1 MKKRKLVLALMLSLM
16 MLVTMIPSFSFADET
31 GSAVSGTGSGT
42 ISPAMS
48 GDCGETANDHVT
60 WKLTQNNSDAANPT
74 YTLTIDGSGAMKDYG
89 GKTYTTAP
97 WYGQKDSINR
107 LVFDEGVTSIGKYAF
122 CSYSFDE
129 VKISSTVSTIPN
141 TTFRM
146 NQVVKFNVAAN
157 NNTYSNDEDG
167 VLYVNGSTLYVYPG
181 GRMGTEYTVA
191 NDVTAIAGRAFDGN
205 QLLTKVTIPA
215 SVTSIGGYA
224 FVGAAVKDVVFSGK
238 SALDSIGD
246 YAFSG
251 SQLKKIVLPET
262 LTALG
267 RDAFSNTKISS
278 ITIPA
283 GVTEINPTTFQNCSA
298 LNSITFLSENLN
310 LGAKPFNMSGVVA
323 LDLVKANSLT
333 VNTNSGNQTVNGL
346 KDGAVFY
353 AGSKYDVLA
362 SNTLATA
369 SLGKFPVAVTNGGYF
384 DDGASFQA
392 YTFAEPKKDGYKF
405 AGWYKDSGFGDDNKI
420 QDNCF
425 SIDKYNRVVIGN
437 KAYRNNETVYVYA
450 NWAESDYTV
459 TSSVDFGSVDYG
471 CGAIEGKVITAA
483 LKDGAT
489 AGSGEL
495 SVKTEAGSKFDAHV
509 NSESNRITITP
520 KTPLEAGSYSE
531 TIVVITPDGV
541 THNVDVTLT
550 VDAAHNFN
558 DTWQSDENNHWH
570 ACTVC
575 AAKSDAA
582 AHEFQWVVDKEATTT
597 EKGSKHEECKVC
609 GFKKKEAVEIPVIES
624 GTTADK
630 ADTTN
635 ADNSAKTGDE
645 MPIGMLAV
653 LMLAAAAGIAVCG
666 RKLYKS
672 R

>member
-16 MLVTMIPSFSFADET
+16 MLVTMIPSFSFADAT
-31 GSAVSGTGSGT
+31 GGTGSSAGSGT
-42 ISPAMS
+42 TSVATS
-48 GDCGETANDHVT
+48 GNCGAEGDGSNVT
-60 WKLTQNNSDAANPT
+60 WNFDKATG
-74 YTLTIDGSGAMKDYG
+74 TLTISGSGAMEDYSG
-89 GKTYTTAP
+89 TTYTNAP

-146 NQVVKFNVAAN
+146 NKVVKFNVAAD
-157 NNTYSNDEDG
+157 NNTYSHDEDG
-167 VLYVNGSTLYVYPG
+167 VLYVNGNTLYVYPG
-181 GRMGTEYTVA
+181 GRADTEYTVA
-191 NDVTAIAGRAFDGN
+191 NNVTAIAGRAFDGS
-205 QLLTKVTIPA
+205 QFVTKVTIPA
-215 SVTSIGGYA
+215 SVESIGGYA
-224 FVGAAVKDVVFSGK
+224 FFGSAVEEAVFSEK
-238 SALDSIGD
+238 SALKSIGD
-246 YAFSG
+246 YAFSS
-251 SQLKKIVLPET
+251 SQLKKIVLPEA
-262 LTALG
+262 LTSLG
-267 RDAFSNTKISS
+267 RDAFNNTKISS
-278 ITIPA
+278 IIIPA
-283 GVTEINPTTFQNCSA
+283 GVTEINSTTFQNCSA

-310 LGAKPFNMSGVVA
+310 LGAKLFNKSGVVA
-323 LDLVKANSLT
+323 LDLVKSNNLT
-333 VNTNSGNQTVNGL
+333 VNTTSGNQTVNGL
-346 KDGAVFY
+346 ADGAVFY

-362 SNTLATA
+362 SKTSATV

-405 AGWYKDSGFGDDNKI
+405 AGWYKDSGFGDDSKI

-437 KAYRNNETVYVYA
+437 NAYPNNETVYVYA

-550 VDAAHNFN
+550 IDTAHNFN
-558 DTWQSDENNHWH
+558 DAWSSDENDHWH
-570 ACTVC
+570 ACTVEGC
-575 AAKSDAA
+575 TAKSDAA

-666 RKLYKS
+666 RKL
-672 R
+672 